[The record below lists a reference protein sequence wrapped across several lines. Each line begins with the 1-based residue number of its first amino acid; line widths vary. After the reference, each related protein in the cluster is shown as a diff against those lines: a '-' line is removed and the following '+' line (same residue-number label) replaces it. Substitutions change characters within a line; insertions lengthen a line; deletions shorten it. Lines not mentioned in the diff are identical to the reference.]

1 MDKFFSTED
10 MLNQVE
16 TVMKVIQERRVA
28 AEPLLAWPYN
38 HLKLQV
44 CCTMVELNI
53 KGEHNG

>member
-1 MDKFFSTED
+1 MDKFYASED

-16 TVMKVIQERRVA
+16 DAMQLIKERRTS

-44 CCTMVELNI
+44 
-53 KGEHNG
+53 GFWS